1 MSDLKRSRPAAPVR
15 AVHMG
20 LGSFFRAHQAW
31 YTHHAPDAAA
41 WGIAAFTGRSARM
54 ADLLSAQDAL
64 YLLDVRA
71 PEGDRIELIES
82 LSAVHA
88 AGDLGAWLG
97 YWRDPQVCLVTLTVT
112 EAGYRR
118 TAGGGLDLL
127 SEDVQHDLAALRS
140 RDYTALRTAP
150 GQLVAGFI
158 ARRAADAGPIT
169 IVPCDN
175 LPGNG
180 PALAAVIDEL
190 ARMVDPTL
198 ATWSAANVEFAST
211 AVDRITPATSDDDRS
226 RIEAATGLV
235 DRSPVITEPFSEWII
250 SGAFSAGRPQWQEV
264 GALFVPD
271 TSPYEARKLTL
282 LNGSHSL
289 MAYAGPLRG
298 HTTVSE
304 AIADDTVRGWVD
316 QWWDEACAH
325 LPLPADTLA
334 GYRAALLERYANPGI
349 QHRLAQIAM
358 DGSLKLPIRV
368 LPTLRAERAAG
379 RMPIGA
385 ARPLAAW
392 VLSIRRPEGPASDP
406 RADALVALGAGP
418 LASAVSALIGFL
430 DPALAD
436 DNALLDTVTALAE
449 DLQGA

>member
-226 RIEAATGLV
+226 RIEAATG
-235 DRSPVITEPFSEWII
+235 DRKSV
-250 SGAFSAGRPQWQEV
+250 V
-264 GALFVPD
+264 
-271 TSPYEARKLTL
+271 
-282 LNGSHSL
+282 
-289 MAYAGPLRG
+289 
-298 HTTVSE
+298 
-304 AIADDTVRGWVD
+304 
-316 QWWDEACAH
+316 
-325 LPLPADTLA
+325 
-334 GYRAALLERYANPGI
+334 
-349 QHRLAQIAM
+349 
-358 DGSLKLPIRV
+358 
-368 LPTLRAERAAG
+368 
-379 RMPIGA
+379 
-385 ARPLAAW
+385 
-392 VLSIRRPEGPASDP
+392 
-406 RADALVALGAGP
+406 
-418 LASAVSALIGFL
+418 
-430 DPALAD
+430 
-436 DNALLDTVTALAE
+436 
-449 DLQGA
+449 